1 MLIDVC
7 MGNRTS
13 WKILILMAEAPGK
26 ALSKTDI
33 QRHTKIGSKALLRF
47 ILLLK
52 KFNVISEMQSGKRF
66 LYRLNMANPVV
77 PALMSVINAEKEQ
90 LNAVYFDTAIALR
103 EFVYGLANMGIE
115 GISKVILF
123 GSVAKHTAS
132 VDSDIDV
139 AIVTKGKNPRLEAD
153 VSVMCGGI
161 QERFKREIQ
170 PHFLTEE
177 EFGAKTK
184 LAEEI
189 RKDGIV
195 LI

>member
-1 MLIDVC
+1 
-7 MGNRTS
+7 
-13 WKILILMAEAPGK
+13 
-26 ALSKTDI
+26 
-33 QRHTKIGSKALLRF
+33 
-47 ILLLK
+47 
-52 KFNVISEMQSGKRF
+52 
-66 LYRLNMANPVV
+66 MANPVV

-90 LNAVYFDTAIALR
+90 LNAVYFDAAIALR
-103 EFVYGLANMGIE
+103 EFVYSLTNAGIE

-139 AIVTKGKNPRLEAD
+139 AIVTREKNPRLEAN
-153 VSVMCGGI
+153 VSVMCGEI

-177 EFGAKTK
+177 EFSAKTK

-189 RKDGIV
+189 RKDGVI